1 MSGRSTVELAS
12 IFRRFGEVEAR
23 KVKSPLYE
31 QLSYGVAE
39 DPEILD
45 LLAMSPS
52 EQPPPNLL
60 YGSVHYLLL
69 TGVSHP
75 LKDYYPDLSPSARSA
90 STAYGAFRDFC
101 LQHGAELRRLISS
114 RLVQTNVVRRSVCL
128 LPAFA
133 AVAALAG
140 DRPLAQIE
148 IGASA
153 GLNLLWDH
161 YRYDY
166 GSGLTWGSDAAPV
179 RLSSDLRGE
188 VALPMLPATLRAA
201 WSVGVDLNP
210 VDTEDEDAVTWL
222 RALVW
227 PENVE
232 QQGQLTAAVQ
242 VAREHP
248 PRLLAG
254 DGSEL
259 LPELLRSAPPRTTL
273 CVFATVTLYQFP
285 ADALRKLLKAM
296 RSFSRSRPV
305 YFVSMEQAGGP
316 YCELKLT
323 VYEGGTTR
331 TVHLAHCHPHG
342 RWVEWLQA
350 G

>member
-1 MSGRSTVELAS
+1 MEDAARSTAELAQT
-12 IFRRFGEVEAR
+12 FRRFGEVEAR

-31 QLSYGVAE
+31 QFSYGVAE

-45 LLAMSPS
+45 LLVLSPS

-60 YGSVHYLLL
+60 FASVHYLLL
-69 TGVSHP
+69 TGVNHP

-90 STAYGAFRDFC
+90 STAYDAFRDFC
-101 LQHGAELRRLISS
+101 LEHREELTRLIST
-114 RLVQTNVVRRSVCL
+114 RL
-128 LPAFA
+128 
-133 AVAALAG
+133 VAALDG
-140 DRPLAQIE
+140 DGPLAQIE

-153 GLNLLWDH
+153 GLNLLWEH

-166 GSGLTWGSDAAPV
+166 GSGVTWGSDAAPV
-179 RLSSDLRGE
+179 RLSTDLRGE
-188 VALPMLPATLRAA
+188 VVLPMLPATLRAA

-210 VDTEDEDAVTWL
+210 VEIEDEDAVTWL

-232 QQGQLTAAVQ
+232 QQGQLMAAIQ
-242 VAREHP
+242 VAKEHP
-248 PRLLAG
+248 PRLLKG

-259 LPELLRSAPPRTTL
+259 LPELLRSAPPLTTL

-285 ADALRKLLKAM
+285 TEALRTLMKTMQGYSL
-296 RSFSRSRPV
+296 SRPV

-316 YCELKLT
+316 YCELRLT
-323 VYEGGTTR
+323 VYEGGTR
-331 TVHLAHCHPHG
+331 KIVDLANCHPHG
-342 RWVEWLQA
+342 RWLEWLGA
-350 G
+350 VR